1 MGRPGRH
8 AHLLPRLLLMQP
20 EPDSRIAW
28 LAHAYTCLGL
38 ICAGLTLSSGAR
50 GDARGAFFWMFL
62 ALFIDATDGA
72 LARRLRAAERLPHF
86 DGAQLD
92 NLVDYIN
99 YALCPSYLL
108 FALGLLPSGALAL
121 GAVPLVASA
130 YGFSRSDAKT
140 ADGFFRGFPS
150 YWNIVVF
157 YAWCLRLSTGWLAGW
172 LLLLGALTFVPIRY
186 PTPFKARPLRH
197 LTDTLCVAW
206 ALSLIGLYF
215 QLPEPSGWLIWVS
228 LLYPAY
234 YAAAA
239 LWLTY
244 ADQRGA

>member
-1 MGRPGRH
+1 
-8 AHLLPRLLLMQP
+8 MQP

-38 ICAGLTLSSGAR
+38 VCAGLTLSAGAR
-50 GDARGAFFWMFL
+50 GDALGAFFWMFL

-72 LARRLRAAERLPHF
+72 LARRLRSAERLPHF
-86 DGAQLD
+86 DGALLD

-150 YWNIVVF
+150 YW
-157 YAWCLRLSTGWLAGW
+157 
-172 LLLLGALTFVPIRY
+172 
-186 PTPFKARPLRH
+186 PF
-197 LTDTLCVAW
+197 
-206 ALSLIGLYF
+206 
-215 QLPEPSGWLIWVS
+215 
-228 LLYPAY
+228 PAY
-234 YAAAA
+234 RHPE
-239 LWLTY
+239 TG
-244 ADQRGA
+244 R